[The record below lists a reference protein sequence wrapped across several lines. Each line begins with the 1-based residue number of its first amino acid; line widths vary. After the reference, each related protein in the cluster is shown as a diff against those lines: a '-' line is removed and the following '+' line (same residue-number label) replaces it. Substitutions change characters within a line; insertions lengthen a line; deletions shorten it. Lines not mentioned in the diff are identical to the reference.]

1 MTRYRYFNALLA
13 RAVLPLVSALAMPA
27 FANEPISISIENAWV
42 RAVPPVSTTTAAYF
56 TATNNSDVA
65 MHITGVSTAIAGAT
79 EMHDMSPNEDGTRSM
94 RRIKTL
100 VLAPNESVTFAPGG
114 MHLML
119 FRLSH
124 VPVEGE
130 SVSICL
136 LTDNATEIC
145 QDFTTKK

>member
-1 MTRYRYFNALLA
+1 MTRYRCFSVFLV

-27 FANEPISISIENAWV
+27 FADELVSISIENAWL

-56 TATNNSDVA
+56 TATNNSDGA
-65 MHITGVSTAIAGAT
+65 MHITGVSTAIAGAA

-100 VLAPNESVTFAPGG
+100 ELAPNESVTFAPGG

-130 SVSICL
+130 IVSICL
-136 LTDNATEIC
+136 LTDDATEIC
-145 QDFTTKK
+145 QDFATKK